1 MDQDES
7 VALTKEDEKLIAKQ
21 TGVGLKFGA
30 MDNFVSDNVNKPKLG
45 PDGLKRKKKV
55 LKEKFSTDEKGY
67 MVMEMVTEEVTDD
80 EPSPKKPSPA
90 KSIFKPKSTT
100 DIASDG
106 GNANA
111 KKPQQ
116 KGLMSFSGKK

>member
-80 EPSPKKPSPA
+80 KPSPA

-111 KKPQQ
+111 KKTQQ
-116 KGLMSFSGKK
+116 KG